1 MISKRQYLVFG
12 KLFYECLLLNL
23 CILLVLAIRTP
34 DLVNS
39 FSDPGFRENLLTLLA
54 VFNIS
59 WLVIILADG
68 DPESHI
74 LGSFQERSK
83 QVIRNGFIF
92 IGIMSTLTI
101 LLKIE
106 YFNRS
111 SLLAPIFLF
120 TFCNLILLKPL
131 FEFMKR
137 RNRYS
142 GSSYNVLLVGNGD
155 GLNKISTLTQQRASL
170 GFELVGVVGDEPAG
184 THNRLGG
191 LNQLDEILDS
201 RHIDEIFIN
210 LPQQREEDIKTAIK
224 TADMRGIRV
233 NLVPETPVYLGT
245 NYRSY
250 ALGSSIPVYQLRNSP
265 LDKFRN
271 YLMKKAFD
279 VVFATL
285 VMIILSPVMLLI
297 AVLIKLDSKGSILYA
312 PTRKGEAGTT
322 FRCLKFRTMAV
333 CDDPVNGTRST
344 VKNDPRITRV
354 GRILR
359 KYDLDELPQ
368 FINVLRGEMSVVGP
382 RPHRV
387 NLQNDFRKIV
397 NEYMVRHYI
406 KPGLTGW
413 AQVNG
418 WRGPTETVR
427 QKTERIKHDLWYI
440 EHWSFWLDIKIVF
453 LTAFGRKSRINAF

>member
-39 FSDPGFRENLLTLLA
+39 FSDAGFRENLLTLLA

-59 WLVIILADG
+59 WLIIILADG

-101 LLKIE
+101 ILKVE

-111 SLLAPIFLF
+111 SLLAPIFLY
-120 TFCNLILLKPL
+120 TTCNLLLLKPL

-137 RNRYS
+137 RTRYS
-142 GSSYNVLLVGNGD
+142 RNNYNVLLVGNGE
-155 GLNKISTLTQQRASL
+155 GMEKISTFARQKAHL
-170 GFELVGVVGDEPAG
+170 GFDLVGVVGDDSPNAY
-184 THNRLGG
+184 NRLGG
-191 LNQLDEILDS
+191 LKDLDEILDKK
-201 RHIDEIFIN
+201 HIDEIFIN

-233 NLVPETPVYLGT
+233 NLVPETPLYLGT

-250 ALGSSIPVYQLRNSP
+250 ALGSAIPVYQLRNSP

-279 VVFATL
+279 VVFAAG
-285 VMIILSPVMLLI
+285 VMIILSPFMLLI
-297 AVLIKLDSKGSILYA
+297 ALLIKIDSRGSILYA
-312 PTRKGEAGTT
+312 PIRKGEAGNT
-322 FRCLKFRTMAV
+322 FRCLKFRTMSV
-333 CDDPVNGTRST
+333 CDDPLNGTKST

-354 GRILR
+354 GRFLR

-368 FINVLRGEMSVVGP
+368 FINVLRGDMSVVGP

-397 NEYMVRHYI
+397 DEYMVRHYI

-418 WRGPTETVR
+418 WRGPTETVL
-427 QKTERIKHDLWYI
+427 QKTERIRHDLWYI
-440 EHWSFWLDIKIVF
+440 EHWSFWIDIKIVF
-453 LTAFGRKSRINAF
+453 LTVFGRKSRINAF

>member
-23 CILLVLAIRTP
+23 CVLLVLTIRTP
-34 DLVNS
+34 DVVNS
-39 FSDPGFRENLLTLLA
+39 FSDLGFQENLLTLLA

-59 WLVIILADG
+59 WLIIILADG
-68 DPESHI
+68 DPETHI
-74 LGSFQERSK
+74 MGSFQERSK
-83 QVIRNGFIF
+83 QVLRNGFIF

-101 LLKIE
+101 LLKVE

-111 SLLAPIFLF
+111 TLLAPIFLF
-120 TFCNLILLKPL
+120 TFCNLLLLKPL
-131 FEFMKR
+131 FEFMKKR
-137 RNRYS
+137 SRF
-142 GSSYNVLLVGNGD
+142 SSHHYNVLLVGSGE
-155 GLNKISTLTQQRASL
+155 GVNKISDFARQKAHM
-170 GFELVGVVGDEPAG
+170 GFQLVGVVGDESSENV
-184 THNRLGG
+184 NRLGG
-191 LNQLDEILDS
+191 LHDLDHILDS

-224 TADMRGIRV
+224 TADMRGIRI
-233 NLVPETPVYLGT
+233 NLVPETPVYLGK

-250 ALGSSIPVYQLRNSP
+250 ALDSSIPVYQLRNSP
-265 LDKFRN
+265 LDRFRN
-271 YLMKKAFD
+271 YLIKKAFD
-279 VVFATL
+279 IVFASL
-285 VMIILSPVMLLI
+285 VMIILSPIMLLI
-297 AVLIKLDSKGSILYA
+297 AVLIKLDSRGSILYA
-312 PTRKGEAGTT
+312 PIRKGEAGTT
-322 FRCLKFRTMAV
+322 FRCLKFRTMSV
-333 CDDPVNGTRST
+333 CDDPLNGTKST

-354 GRILR
+354 GRFLR

-397 NEYMVRHYI
+397 DEYMVRHYI
-406 KPGLTGW
+406 KPGLSGW

-440 EHWSFWLDIKIVF
+440 ENWSIWLDIKIVF
-453 LTAFGRKSRINAF
+453 LTVFGRKSRQNAF

>member
-12 KLFYECLLLNL
+12 RLFYECLLLNL
-23 CILLVLAIRTP
+23 CVLVVLVIRTP

-39 FSDPGFRENLLTLLA
+39 FSNEGFQQDLLTLLA

-59 WLVIILADG
+59 WLIIILADG

-74 LGSFQERSK
+74 MASFQERIR

-92 IGIMSTLTI
+92 IGIMATLTI
-101 LLKIE
+101 LLKVE
-106 YFNRS
+106 YFSRS
-111 SLLAPIFLF
+111 TLLAPIFLF
-120 TFCNLILLKPL
+120 TFGNIVLLKPL

-142 GSSYNVLLVGNGD
+142 NSNYNVLLVGSGAGVNR
-155 GLNKISTLTQQRASL
+155 ISTFAKQKAHL
-170 GFELVGVVGDEPAG
+170 GFELVGVVGDESVESYD
-184 THNRLGG
+184 RLGG
-191 LNQLDEILDS
+191 LKDLDSILDS

-210 LPQQREEDIKTAIK
+210 LPQHQEDDIKSAIK
-224 TADMRGIRV
+224 TADLRGIRV
-233 NLVPETPVYLGT
+233 NLVPETPDYLGK

-250 ALGSSIPVYQLRNSP
+250 SVDSSIPVYQLRNSP

-271 YLMKKAFD
+271 YLAKKAFD
-279 VVFATL
+279 LVFASL
-285 VMIILSPVMLLI
+285 VIILLSPILLLI
-297 AVLIKLDSKGSILYA
+297 AILIKMDTRGAILYA
-312 PTRKGEAGTT
+312 PIRKGEAGST
-322 FRCLKFRTMAV
+322 FRCLKFRTMSV

-344 VKNDPRITRV
+344 VKNDPRVTRI
-354 GRILR
+354 GRFLR

-368 FINVLRGEMSVVGP
+368 FINVIRGEMSVVGP

-397 NEYMVRHYI
+397 DEYMVRHYI
-406 KPGLTGW
+406 KPGITGW

-440 EHWSFWLDIKIVF
+440 ENWSFLLDIKIVF
-453 LTAFGRKSRINAF
+453 LTVFGRKCRQNAF